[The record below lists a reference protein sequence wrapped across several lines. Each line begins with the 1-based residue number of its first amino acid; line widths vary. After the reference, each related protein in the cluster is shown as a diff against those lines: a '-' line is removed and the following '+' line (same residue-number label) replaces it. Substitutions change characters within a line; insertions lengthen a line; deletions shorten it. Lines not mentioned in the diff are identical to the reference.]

1 MVLIDFYQIALSF
14 KLSCRDVGPL
24 SNCSNPPP
32 MPPTTP
38 SSFRPS
44 PDKSTRAVPL
54 IPHSV
59 QFPPKTPEPKRNV
72 ARSVP
77 NLTPLSKGAAIL
89 QKLCPDA
96 DKAQKYDSAKYEQ
109 YIIQDFEAHRVF
121 IDIEVFMKNVLQ
133 VPENWEKLWG
143 PAIGR
148 IKRHSEFSTA
158 YLNYNRQCDTE
169 GPEERFYGPLV
180 DMTNAILSC
189 CDLPLQHSVRPRVRQ
204 HYLRNDPKRVF
215 LGVMNDLSP
224 DIVAVHHGF
233 LPRLNQEEREKGQ
246 IKQSN
251 LSWAH
256 PLQVLEVKPSGGALV
271 DGSFMPRLM
280 VNGKPVKSHRDVV
293 SLLTGNRTRS
303 TGEPRP
309 SFQAEQRNPPGC
321 RSVYPRRGRLSA
333 RTHSTPEAARG

>member
-14 KLSCRDVGPL
+14 NLSCRDGGPL
-24 SNCSNPPP
+24 CNRSNPPP

-38 SSFRPS
+38 SSFRPP
-44 PDKSTRAVPL
+44 PDKSTQPAPS
-54 IPHSV
+54 IPYSV
-59 QFPPKTPEPKRNV
+59 QFPPKTPQPKRNV

-77 NLTPLSKGAAIL
+77 NLTPLSKGASIL
-89 QKLCPDA
+89 QKLTPDA
-96 DKAQKYDSAKYEQ
+96 DEAQKYDSAKYEQ
-109 YIIQDFEAHRVF
+109 YITQDFEAHRVF
-121 IDIEVFMKNVLQ
+121 VDLEVFMKNVLH
-133 VPENWEKLWG
+133 VPENWRELWG
-143 PAIGR
+143 PTIE
-148 IKRHSEFSTA
+148 IVKRNKAFSAA
-158 YLNYNRQCDTE
+158 YLDYCHQCDTE

-180 DMTNAILSC
+180 DMTNAILGC
-189 CDLPLQHSVRPRVRQ
+189 CNSSSEDCVRPRTC
-204 HYLRNDPKRVF
+204 HNYFRNDPKRVL

-280 VNGKPVKSHRDVV
+280 VNGKPVKFHRDVV

-309 SFQAEQRNPPGC
+309 ALQAGERNPPGC
-321 RSVYPRRGRLSA
+321 RQVHPRRGWLSTG
-333 RTHSTPEAARG
+333 THSTPEAAGG